1 MTNVLCTCL
10 LVTNIKNNTLVKL
23 MTTIVA
29 DGTITS
35 VKVKVFKD
43 EKSADKK
50 I

>member
-10 LVTNIKNNTLVKL
+10 LVTNVKNNTLVKL
-23 MTTIVA
+23 MTTFVA
-29 DGTITS
+29 DGIVTGL
-35 VKVKVFKD
+35 KVKVFKD